1 MHRIAYRKSCSDG
14 GIGRH
19 EGLKIPWPLGCAG
32 SSPAPSTGLINM
44 SPVNQKFTGDFRLP
58 TVTSHPLFSWRRG
71 GRYAIVCIFFLK
83 MAPSECSGGNFFLIT
98 FAIT

>member
-44 SPVNQKFTGDFRLP
+44 SPVNQKFTGDFRSQ
-58 TVTSHPLFSWRRG
+58 TVTPNPCFRG
-71 GRYAIVCIFFLK
+71 AGVGVTQSFAYFF
-83 MAPSECSGGNFFLIT
+83 
-98 FAIT
+98 